1 MYLKSVSKNWLL
13 KLFHLYSKK
22 CTVTCGKCKG
32 DCEDTHPLPYCLKWK
47 EEGRCTNSLQWW
59 MKKRCKRT
67 CGYCNND
74 NASSTTTT
82 TTTTTA
88 PPPNCKVEYIKF
100 QKFVRIESA
109 GGCCYAVFHGEF
121 RNGFDFAVS
130 CNFEPCWPFQF
141 YIVKLLNR
149 EPPKWTFLDDFV

>member
-1 MYLKSVSKNWLL
+1 M

-47 EEGRCTNSLQWW
+47 DEGRCTNSLQWW

-82 TTTTTA
+82 TTTTT
-88 PPPNCKVEYIKF
+88 PPNCKDKSSNCPYWASI
-100 QKFVRIESA
+100 
-109 GGCCYAVFHGEF
+109 GECKKNPGYM
-121 RNGFDFAVS
+121 RPNCRVS
-130 CNFEPCWPFQF
+130 CNTCLTPPSCTQDQQIHYP
-141 YIVKLLNR
+141 LLQHG
-149 EPPKWTFLDDFV
+149 